1 VRRFSAS
8 DAAIAGFRLV
18 REQWRAVLGWLLFN
32 LLLAVGMIVATVIVL
47 LGLIAVSG
55 PGAEETTAV
64 IGGLVAGLGTLA
76 SAAIVVG
83 AVFRLMLRPQEP
95 AFLYLR
101 LGAAELK
108 LVALWLLALA
118 VGLVL
123 VGLAVAAGGFL
134 APLGWWAGL
143 LVNLL
148 AAVFALWLALRF
160 SLAGPAAFAGRGL
173 GLIASWR
180 LTRGRVLALLGM
192 SAMTCC
198 LLALVWLTASL
209 GLVVAT
215 GALTGFHD
223 FGDLIGEA
231 SFEAH
236 PGRFLIQ
243 GVAYAMLA
251 PLLLILG
258 QAPLAAAYAAL
269 DDPAPD
275 LVDAGLRPEAKL
287 A

>member
-1 VRRFSAS
+1 MARFSAS
-8 DAAIAGFRLV
+8 DAAIAGFRLAG
-18 REQWRAVLGWLLFN
+18 EQWRAVLGWLLFN

-55 PGAEETTAV
+55 PGAEETTAA
-64 IGGLVAGLGTLA
+64 IGAAVAALGALVSA
-76 SAAIVVG
+76 SIIVG
-83 AVFRLMLRPQEP
+83 GVFRVMLRPEQP

-101 LGAAELK
+101 LGLGELK
-108 LVALWLLALA
+108 LVALWLLTLG

-123 VGLAVAAGGFL
+123 VGGAVAV
-134 APLGWWAGL
+134 AGL
-143 LVNLL
+143 AAPRGGWIGILANLI
-148 AAVFALWLALRF
+148 AAAFAVWLLLRF
-160 SLAGPAAFAGRGL
+160 SLAGPAAFTGRGL
-173 GLIASWR
+173 GLSASWR
-180 LTRGRVLALLGM
+180 LTRGRALPLFGM
-192 SAMTCC
+192 SAMTGC

-209 GLVVAT
+209 ALVVMT

-223 FGDLIGEA
+223 FADLIGEA

-243 GVAYAMLA
+243 GAAQAVLA

-269 DDPAPD
+269 SEPTPD
-275 LVDAGLRPEAKL
+275 
-287 A
+287 